1 MESATTASQRR
12 DMHACVRGRSMRVAC
27 RYVYVRA
34 RDLPDSSSVQASA
47 RRPSKRTQETDARYP
62 ACLAARE
69 TGSSFSLRLAFHA
82 ASDATHHAYHILHT
96 ASQPA
101 SLFLL
106 RCTALHCAALRC
118 TALHTAFFGSLFG
131 SISQPRLIL
140 PYLCGLAT
148 LACMPACLTFL
159 FLVQAPGSEVGK
171 YSRTYADSLGLR
183 SLDGLGST

>member
-1 MESATTASQRR
+1 VQGDRPREPRKQT
-12 DMHACVRGRSMRVAC
+12 RGTQPALQQEKRALAFRS
-27 RYVYVRA
+27 
-34 RDLPDSSSVQASA
+34 DLPF
-47 RRPSKRTQETDARYP
+47 TQHPTP
-62 ACLAARE
+62 LIMLI
-69 TGSSFSLRLAFHA
+69 TSFTQPH
-82 ASDATHHAYHILHT
+82 
-96 ASQPA
+96 SQPA
-101 SLFLL
+101 SSCCAAL

-183 SLDGLGST
+183 SLDGPGST